1 MSWDDLF
8 SEEKEDGEVK
18 KSEIDEGEDE
28 EIDKMLEDLEKEEL
42 KKELVKKEVKKE
54 TIKKQERK
62 IQEPTI
68 KKPRKKAEF
77 VKQVEK
83 LERTDGETEVKAVTT
98 KIGETLCAKC
108 GNVVKDDVKVL
119 SSDGNYYHYLC
130 LKYKKLINPE
140 MLAKLS

>member
-18 KSEIDEGEDE
+18 KSEIDEEEDE

-42 KKELVKKEVKKE
+42 KKRNVEKEVKKE
-54 TIKKQERK
+54 TIKKQKRK
-62 IQEPTI
+62 IQDSTI
-68 KKPRKKAEF
+68 KKPRKKTEF

-83 LERTDGETEVKAVTT
+83 LERTDGEPEVKTGPT
-98 KIGETLCAKC
+98 KIEGPLCAKC
-108 GNVVKDDVKVL
+108 GNVVKDDVKVR

-130 LKYKKLINPE
+130 LKYKNLINPE